1 MDLFD
6 HTLKEEEKVKAAFE
20 KYGLTEEDKTFI
32 KELILG
38 EPLTEGGEGSQVII
52 CSLRLR
58 YLMGRQT

>member
-6 HTLKEEEKVKAAFE
+6 HMLKEEEKVKAAFE

-38 EPLTEGGEGSQVII
+38 EPPTEGGEGSQVII

-58 YLMGRQT
+58 YLMGRQM

>member
-6 HTLKEEEKVKAAFE
+6 HMLKEEEKVNKAFE
-20 KYGLTEEDKTFI
+20 DCELTEKDKTFI

>member
-1 MDLFD
+1 VDLFD
-6 HTLKEEEKVKAAFE
+6 HMLKEEEKVKAAFE

>member
-6 HTLKEEEKVKAAFE
+6 HMLKEEEKVKKAFE
-20 KYGLTEEDKTFI
+20 NYGLTDEDKTFI

-38 EPLTEGGEGSQVII
+38 EPQTKGGEGSQVII

-58 YLMGRQT
+58 YLMGHQT

>member
-6 HTLKEEEKVKAAFE
+6 HMLKEEEKVKAAFE
-20 KYGLTEEDKTFI
+20 KYELTEEDKTFI

-38 EPLTEGGEGSQVII
+38 EPPTEGGEGSQVII

>member
-1 MDLFD
+1 MFD
-6 HTLKEEEKVKAAFE
+6 HMLTTEEKVKTAFT
-20 KYGLTEEDKTFI
+20 KYGLTDEDKTFI

-38 EPLTEGGEGSQVII
+38 EPLSEGGEGSQVII

>member
-6 HTLKEEEKVKAAFE
+6 HMLKEEEKVKAAFE

-38 EPLTEGGEGSQVII
+38 EPPTEGGEGSQVII

>member
-1 MDLFD
+1 M
-6 HTLKEEEKVKAAFE
+6 LKEEEKVKKAFE
-20 KYGLTEEDKTFI
+20 DCELTEEDKTFI

-38 EPLTEGGEGSQVII
+38 KPPTEGGEGSQVII

>member
-6 HTLKEEEKVKAAFE
+6 HMLKEEEKVNKAFE
-20 KYGLTEEDKTFI
+20 DCELTEEDKTFI

>member
-6 HTLKEEEKVKAAFE
+6 HMLKEEEKVKAAFE